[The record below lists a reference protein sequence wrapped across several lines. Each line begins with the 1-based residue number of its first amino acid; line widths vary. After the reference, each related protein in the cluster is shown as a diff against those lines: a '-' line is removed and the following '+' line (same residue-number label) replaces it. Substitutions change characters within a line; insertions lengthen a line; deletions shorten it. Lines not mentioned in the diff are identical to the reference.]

1 MNPDIQLHFTDS
13 LKLVIKAHNEIMDLY
28 NDYLYEEGWNA
39 DTVKKF
45 EQLLNIY
52 NRELAVV
59 KEYKDQ
65 YQWSDDAKQAKFE
78 HFYNEILLP
87 DNTAYNYA
95 KIRHNAYLTYRA
107 KRKSIIMLINDT
119 LHLFTNQDIELL
131 DYFNDKCAKVQLETP
146 DIYHTPILKT
156 WLKQNLTEVL
166 HEIKNSYRI
175 TGKYSS
181 ETIERAFFKYV
192 ECRTIAYQIFN
203 LLTSSN
209 TINGYT
215 KYSKFLEKYVNGNLS
230 KAIVKHLAQSV
241 KDEDDFIE
249 FDDTQQAMDQHAW
262 STKGVFEGYD
272 YWTLFNHD
280 YKRDK
285 KSVKKIDMIPSD
297 ANICKVY
304 SDGKSVYAQRK
315 FYKGDIIEICP
326 CREIS
331 KQSLYT
337 SDIRKLVF
345 EVVPNEQYVI
355 PMGYCQYYDISQ
367 NSSSLVLGG
376 NCEYIWDP
384 NRLVIVIK
392 ATKNIAK
399 NEKLILNL

>member
-28 NDYLYEEGWNA
+28 NDYLYEDGWNS

-52 NRELAVV
+52 NRELEFV

-65 YQWSDDAKQAKFE
+65 YQWSDDAKRTKFE
-78 HFYNEILLP
+78 HFYNNILVP

-95 KIRHNAYLTYRA
+95 KIRNNAYLTYRA
-107 KRKSIIMLINDT
+107 KRKSIIMLINDA
-119 LHLFTNQDIELL
+119 LHLFNNSEIELL

-156 WLKQNLTEVL
+156 WLKQNLSTVL
-166 HEIKNSYRI
+166 NDIKNSYKI

-181 ETIERAFFKYV
+181 EAIERAFFKYV
-192 ECRTIAYQIFN
+192 ECRDTAFKIFN

-209 TINGYT
+209 PINGYT
-215 KYSKFLEKYVNGNLS
+215 KYSKFLDKYINGNLS
-230 KAIVKHLAQSV
+230 TTIIKHLAQSV

-249 FDDTQQAMDQHAW
+249 FDDTQQSMDQHAW
-262 STKGVFEGYD
+262 STKGVLEGYD

-285 KSVKKIDMIPSD
+285 KNVKKIDMIPSD
-297 ANICKVY
+297 ANICKIY
-304 SDGKSVYAQRK
+304 SNGKSVFTQRK

-326 CREIS
+326 CREIA

-367 NSSSLVLGG
+367 NSSSTALSG

-399 NEKLILNL
+399 NEKLVLNL